1 VISQR
6 KTDSHIRV
14 RDGEV
19 TLLGGLMQTQ
29 DSNTTTGIPGLV
41 NIPILG
47 KYLFGSNAKDKS
59 RSELL
64 VAIIPHIVRKPD
76 IDGLD
81 LRGISAGQDQALKLR
96 YAPKM
101 EEAPPATVASA
112 APAATTPATSPS
124 NQAAAALAATAPT
137 AVAPTTTTPTASTSG
152 PGLALN
158 PATVQAKLSGPVV
171 VTLDAAN
178 VTDLAVVPIK
188 LRWDPKILRLNQ
200 ATPAAL
206 ITKDGNVNPPTL
218 DIRNDSGEATIEMA
232 RVSGVAGVTG
242 SGPLIQLTFAAV
254 GKGST
259 SIAVTEVN
267 LRNSKKEA
275 ISATA
280 PSAVVNVQ

>member
-1 VISQR
+1 
-6 KTDSHIRV
+6 
-14 RDGEV
+14 
-19 TLLGGLMQTQ
+19 M
-29 DSNTTTGIPGLV
+29 
-41 NIPILG
+41 
-47 KYLFGSNAKDKS
+47 
-59 RSELL
+59 
-64 VAIIPHIVRKPD
+64 
-76 IDGLD
+76 
-81 LRGISAGQDQALKLR
+81 
-96 YAPKM
+96 
-101 EEAPPATVASA
+101 
-112 APAATTPATSPS
+112 
-124 NQAAAALAATAPT
+124 
-137 AVAPTTTTPTASTSG
+137 
-152 PGLALN
+152 
-158 PATVQAKLSGPVV
+158 QAKLSGPVV

-206 ITKDGNVNPPTL
+206 LTKDGNVNPPTL
-218 DIRNDSGEATIEMA
+218 DIRNDSGEATIEMT
-232 RVSGVAGVTG
+232 RVPGVAGVSG